1 MQGLDPQ
8 HHKQVNGSQ
17 LLLSK
22 VAPIYNLKH
31 STKHDPCAALL
42 RLSLSTEYR
51 ATIKSSCEN
60 LCGTPFS
67 FSTSLPTFL
76 FIQFLDGGSSDEV
89 GWSIN
94 VISVYISLLVQDI
107 DQISNVYWPFVF
119 LLLRMVSLICPF
131 IDWMICLLIFVVMV
145 FNSEESP

>member
-1 MQGLDPQ
+1 M
-8 HHKQVNGSQ
+8 
-17 LLLSK
+17 
-22 VAPIYNLKH
+22 
-31 STKHDPCAALL
+31 
-42 RLSLSTEYR
+42 
-51 ATIKSSCEN
+51 
-60 LCGTPFS
+60 
-67 FSTSLPTFL
+67 
-76 FIQFLDGGSSDEV
+76 